1 MGCNCNTIYNAVED
15 KIGTGF
21 AAYGRFL
28 ARNPWKFICIG
39 ILINGLFGIGMIRLN
54 YVIDVETVYTPIG
67 SQSSKDSEKVEQTFP
82 DLSGTNFIGI
92 QMPDLGRY
100 GEVIVKP
107 KQGNIFDT
115 NFLNELKTFH
125 TMLLSISTEDENGNS
140 VPLTDICAKSFSSCA
155 IDGDVFVDSEFST
168 AANSG
173 SVSYPYFVHSTRGPM
188 YYEQIVGGADVSG
201 GVMHSAMMLILRVNL
216 RTDSDYYRNT
226 AKNWQHAFQTKM
238 QDYEATHF
246 DISYAHSDS
255 LSEELDKNVRGDI
268 VFFSITFTLMITY
281 ACLAT
286 MTARC
291 DCVGQRSNLG
301 FGGVLAA
308 GLAIVSSFG
317 IVSACGVEF
326 VSIVGVVPF
335 LIIGKRTDHF
345 HSL

>member
-1 MGCNCNTIYNAVED
+1 MGCNCNTIYNAVES
-15 KIGTGF
+15 KIGGVF

-28 ARNPWKFICIG
+28 ARHPWKFILFG
-39 ILINGLFGIGMIRLN
+39 ILINGLLGIGMIRLN
-54 YVIDVETVYTPIG
+54 SVSDVETVYTPID
-67 SQSSKDSEKVEQTFP
+67 SQSSKDKERVEQIFP

-92 QMPDLGRY
+92 QMPDLGKY
-100 GEVIVKP
+100 GEVVVKP

-115 NFLNELKTFH
+115 DFLNELKTLH
-125 TMLLSISTEDENGNS
+125 TTLLSISTEDENGNTI
-140 VPLTDICAKSFSSCA
+140 PLSDICAKSFSSCA
-155 IDGDVFVDSEFST
+155 IDGDVFVDTEFST

-173 SVSYPYFVHSTRGPM
+173 PVSYPYFIHSTRGPI
-188 YYEQIVGGADVSG
+188 YYEQLVGGVSLSG
-201 GVMHSAMMLILRVNL
+201 GAMQSATMLILRVNL
-216 RTDSDYYRNT
+216 RTDSEYYRNT
-226 AKNWQHAFQTKM
+226 AKNWQNSFLTKM
-238 QDYEATHF
+238 QNYQATHS
-246 DISYAHSDS
+246 DISYAHTDS
-255 LSEELDKNVRGDI
+255 LSEELDKNVSGDI

-281 ACLAT
+281 ACIAT

-335 LIIGKRTDHF
+335 LIIGKH
-345 HSL
+345 